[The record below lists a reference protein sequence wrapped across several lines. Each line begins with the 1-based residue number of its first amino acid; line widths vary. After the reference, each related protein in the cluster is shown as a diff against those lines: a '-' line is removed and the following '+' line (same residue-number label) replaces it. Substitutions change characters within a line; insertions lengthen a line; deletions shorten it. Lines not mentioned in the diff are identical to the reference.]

1 MQIAYHIGANCTDQ
15 ERLLKSV
22 LRNASAL
29 LSQGIVVPGPSK
41 YRRLLRET
49 IEGLDGRPPKPGTR
63 DILLDAILETD
74 TAARLVMANDNF
86 IAIPKRIFDNAIFY
100 PQVEL
105 KVGSLSRLFP
115 DDDITFFI
123 GMRHPAAFLQEVAR
137 RAEAA
142 RLRDFLG
149 QLSPLDLRWSDVIA
163 RIRKFAPQARVVTW
177 CNEDTPLIWEDL
189 IRMLSGTDPQTEI
202 VGQLDVA
209 ATILTPEGIGKL
221 KSALDQDPHM
231 DRVARHEVI
240 ASMIEA
246 HGRPDVMEDEVRY
259 PELNDNLIAAMTEIY
274 DEDLDL
280 IDTMDGVELVLPF
293 R

>member
-1 MQIAYHIGANCTDQ
+1 MHIAFHIGANCTDQ
-15 ERLLKSV
+15 ERLLKAV

-63 DILLDAILETD
+63 DILMDAILEEEP
-74 TAARLVMANDNF
+74 ASRLVLANDNF
-86 IAIPKRIFDNAIFY
+86 ISIPKRIFDNAMFY

-115 DDDITFFI
+115 DDEITFFI
-123 GMRHPAAFLQEVAR
+123 GMRHPAAFLQEVAH
-137 RAEAA
+137 RAEVV

-149 QLSPLDLRWSDVIA
+149 QLSPLDLRWSDVIG
-163 RIRKFAPQARVVTW
+163 RIRRFAPQARVVTW

-189 IRMLSGTDPQTEI
+189 IRMLSGVNPQTKI
-202 VGQLDVA
+202 VGQLDIA
-209 ATILTPEGIGKL
+209 AQILTPEGLAAL
-221 KSALDQDPHM
+221 KSALAEDPQM
-231 DRVARHEVI
+231 DRLVRHELI
-240 ASMIEA
+240 ASMIET
-246 HGRPDVMEDEVRY
+246 HGTPDAMVDEVRY
-259 PELNDNLIAAMTEIY
+259 PELGDQLIAAMTELY
-274 DEDLDL
+274 EEDLDL
-280 IDTMDGVELVLPF
+280 IDAMDGVELILPF